1 MKTKA
6 RIKRFNVID
15 RGFHL
20 SLMITFL
27 LQTATGF
34 SRLYIGTLWGRKVN
48 AVVGGYEGSL
58 AIHKWVGV
66 AMIVGFILHSIYLLI
81 RIDWRTPLKSF
92 FGEDSLV
99 PNLTDLKQF
108 GRQVR
113 WFFGLGPR
121 PRFNRWTYW
130 EKFDYWAVYWG
141 LPLLAVTGLML
152 MYPLTT
158 CRLLPGWSL
167 NIAALFHRAEAIL
180 AVTYIFIVHFFVG
193 HLRPSSFPMNEAMFA
208 GTVPLE
214 EALEEKPAWVA
225 RLRSEG
231 RVDEQGPASPRR
243 WYRVAYFVFG
253 YAALS
258 CGVYFLINGIL
269 YARHISLH

>member
-1 MKTKA
+1 MKTKM

-15 RGFHL
+15 RAFHL
-20 SLMITFL
+20 ALMLTFL

-34 SRLYIGTLWGRKVN
+34 SRLYIGTGWGRKVG
-48 AVVGGYEGSL
+48 AVFGGYENAL
-58 AIHKWVGV
+58 IIHQWVGV
-66 AMIVGFILHSIYLLI
+66 VMIVGFILHTAYLLT
-81 RIDWRTPLKSF
+81 RINWRAPWKSF
-92 FGEDSLV
+92 FGETSLI
-99 PNLTDLKQF
+99 PNLNDFKQF
-108 GRQVR
+108 GQQVR
-113 WFFGLGPR
+113 WFFGLGPA

-158 CRLLPGWSL
+158 SDFLPGWSL
-167 NIAALFHRAEAIL
+167 NIAALLHRAEAVL
-180 AVTYIFIVHFFVG
+180 AASYIFIVHFFVG

-208 GTVPLE
+208 GSVPLE
-214 EALEEKPAWVA
+214 EAAREKPAWVA
-225 RLRSEG
+225 RLRSEEA
-231 RVDEQGPASPRR
+231 VDDEGPAPPKR

-269 YARHISLH
+269 YARYINLH